1 MLGAKSKWM
10 LAQGNSSVNGYDG
23 MTVSFNHIMYH
34 VHILMWPL
42 IPQSLHKVA
51 SRKASMSASMTARE
65 RGTPSPS
72 KLFGAAVQLRQ
83 SVRVGQ
89 HN

>member
-1 MLGAKSKWM
+1 MSGAKSKRM
-10 LAQGNSSVNGYDG
+10 LARGNSSVNGYDG
-23 MTVSFNHIMYH
+23 MTVSFNRIMYR
-34 VHILMWPL
+34 VHTLMWPS

-51 SRKASMSASMTARE
+51 SGKASMSASMTARE
-65 RGTPSPS
+65 RGTPPPS